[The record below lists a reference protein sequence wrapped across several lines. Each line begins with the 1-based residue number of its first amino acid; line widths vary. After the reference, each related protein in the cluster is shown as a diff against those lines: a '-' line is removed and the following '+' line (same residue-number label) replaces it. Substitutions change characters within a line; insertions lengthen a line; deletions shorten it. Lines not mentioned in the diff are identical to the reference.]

1 MILFTDQRDDAEASG
16 EKVKRRRRNEVC
28 AACTDLTEIFDRYY
42 QRVSF
47 NPLCLRPCQK
57 FNCFF
62 NCRKLVEQ
70 TMMEHENTKEARRKL
85 QEYKQKLGKEFFVKF
100 LHRSTRIS

>member
-16 EKVKRRRRNEVC
+16 EKVKRRGRNEVC
-28 AACTDLTEIFDRYY
+28 AACIDLTEIFDRYY
-42 QRVSF
+42 QGVS
-47 NPLCLRPCQK
+47 LTRCVSGRAKSLIV
-57 FNCFF
+57 FF